1 MYRNRKERRLAEAQR
16 KKKQTRMDR
25 NGSRPRKKG
34 VKYDRNST
42 RNDSRSRSGS
52 LERDWKRSRKRLSKS
67 KNSENYRSRE
77 RKYLRHFHRGVHSNG
92 KKVYE
97 NSSEMTVDTYDSG
110 NSKEMDLVIVSDKN
124 DGTEEEM
131 DGDFIVID
139 DSEDVN
145 AITDCDRVVH
155 FSKCDLEIVKGSND
169 KSFIASKQMSL
180 EKDRKENNRQDKYNY
195 SKLQKKKRKSDQGWK
210 KIRGNRCDDDSGE
223 CEIDSEVESGECVDT
238 DSDSEDVM
246 TLSDVS
252 VSDSDTDFSKD
263 QEPSGDVDGTDVT
276 ETGEN
281 CANPV
286 VIYDEPEVYEE
297 TGWGFEIVISIS
309 K

>member
-1 MYRNRKERRLAEAQR
+1 
-16 KKKQTRMDR
+16 MDR
-25 NGSRPRKKG
+25 NGSRPRKRG
-34 VKYDRNST
+34 VKYDRNSCT
-42 RNDSRSRSGS
+42 SNYSRSKSGS
-52 LERDWKRSRKRLSKS
+52 LKSDWKRSRKRLSK
-67 KNSENYRSRE
+67 
-77 RKYLRHFHRGVHSNG
+77 RHFHRGVHGNG
-92 KKVYE
+92 KEVNE
-97 NSSEMTVDTYDSG
+97 NSRNKMTVDIYDTG

-145 AITDCDRVVH
+145 AITGCDRVVH
-155 FSKCDLEIVKGSND
+155 FSKCDDEIVKGSND

-180 EKDRKENNRQDKYNY
+180 EKGRKENNRHDKYNNY
-195 SKLQKKKRKSDQGWK
+195 SKRQKKKRKSDQGWK

-223 CEIDSEVESGECVDT
+223 CETDSEVESGECVDT
-238 DSDSEDVM
+238 DIDSEDVV

-263 QEPSGDVDGTDVT
+263 QEPSGDVDDNGVT
-276 ETGEN
+276 ETGEH

-286 VIYDEPEVYEE
+286 VIYGEPEVYEE
-297 TGWGFEIVISIS
+297 TGWGFEFVTCIS